1 MTQAETY
8 DDLARLEQL
17 LDEYYRMASLDPV
30 KLPQITQQIW
40 SLVTK
45 NNLDRDLKVERCPEA
60 EEFDA
65 FFQEIDG
72 YLCELGDAQIRD
84 GLHILGEPPVDDQ
97 RVEPDPGDDAAGER
111 GDPVAP
117 KGRSRA
123 VRGSTRPGSRKP
135 WEPLAEDGRRIAP
148 LGDLDLAKVRMV

>member
-30 KLPQITQQIW
+30 KLPYITQQIW

-45 NNLDRDLKVERCPEA
+45 NNLDRDLKVERCPGA
-60 EEFDA
+60 EEFDG
-65 FFQEIDG
+65 FLQEIDG

-84 GLHILGEPPVDDQ
+84 GLHVFGQPPP
-97 RVEPDPGDDAAGER
+97 RR
-111 GDPVAP
+111 F
-117 KGRSRA
+117 
-123 VRGSTRPGSRKP
+123 GS
-135 WEPLAEDGRRIAP
+135 
-148 LGDLDLAKVRMV
+148 